1 MGFFNACM
9 TTPDPAA
16 NAPEHL
22 SQQDIHIWLSQPASI
37 VDPALLKAYLALLD
51 REEYDRWARIKI
63 PRVQHEYLIAHAL
76 LRLTLSRYA
85 PLPPTAWRFSRNAY
99 GRPEVAN
106 PEQLSLRFNIS
117 HTKGLVA
124 CAVTREQAIGVDVET
139 LERSNRLLDIA
150 DRYFSPQECADL
162 QRLPDPQ
169 QHAGFFDYWTLK
181 ESFIKAKGMGL
192 ALALD
197 SFGFQLR
204 AGPGRK
210 TIGLTVTD
218 ALQDTPAHWAFWLY
232 QLGPNHKLALC
243 CENPAQIPFPSA
255 IRPRIRPFLP
265 TAHTH
270 AMTIELLGT
279 SHHAETL
286 A

>member
-1 MGFFNACM
+1 
-9 TTPDPAA
+9 
-16 NAPEHL
+16 
-22 SQQDIHIWLSQPASI
+22 
-37 VDPALLKAYLALLD
+37 
-51 REEYDRWARIKI
+51 
-63 PRVQHEYLIAHAL
+63 
-76 LRLTLSRYA
+76 
-85 PLPPTAWRFSRNAY
+85 
-99 GRPEVAN
+99 
-106 PEQLSLRFNIS
+106 
-117 HTKGLVA
+117 
-124 CAVTREQAIGVDVET
+124 
-139 LERSNRLLDIA
+139 
-150 DRYFSPQECADL
+150 
-162 QRLPDPQ
+162 
-169 QHAGFFDYWTLK
+169 
-181 ESFIKAKGMGL
+181 MGL

-204 AGPGRK
+204 AGLGRK